1 MWSLYLT
8 CIARFFCFRGE
19 NSRTLQ
25 SSGAFYL
32 RLEILVKKR
41 AILKSTLCTKANGAV
56 NTAGASEE
64 CIFVQFR
71 IVQAFTRKTN
81 KKKNICGISM
91 ISTTEDKVKLP
102 FQI

>member
-1 MWSLYLT
+1 M
-8 CIARFFCFRGE
+8 
-19 NSRTLQ
+19 LQ
-25 SSGAFYL
+25 SSDAFYL
-32 RLEILVKKR
+32 RSKILVKKR

-81 KKKNICGISM
+81 KKKTFVGLAWLAQLR
-91 ISTTEDKVKLP
+91 TR
-102 FQI
+102 

>member
-1 MWSLYLT
+1 M
-8 CIARFFCFRGE
+8 
-19 NSRTLQ
+19 LQ
-25 SSGAFYL
+25 SFGAFYL
-32 RLEILVKKR
+32 RSKILAKKR
-41 AILKSTLCTKANGAV
+41 AILKSTLCIKANGAV